1 MNGGGYRT
9 PEIVVV
15 PQPQITRTA
24 SDLDWER
31 IVEWLSSPATDGIIQ
46 GSSRVVAEGLDNW
59 NAPSSIVKTKVIV
72 ETISTKTPFSAQA
85 LKNASPYLKWGGKV
99 VGAVGIGNT
108 WYEAYNGNISRS
120 RAGLDTAMGIVGF
133 FPGGGVI
140 TLTYFGGVALYEHF
154 SGNEFLSRDEFH

>member
-59 NAPSSIVKTKVIV
+59 NAPSSIVKTKVI
-72 ETISTKTPFSAQA
+72 A
-85 LKNASPYLKWGGKV
+85 N
-99 VGAVGIGNT
+99 
-108 WYEAYNGNISRS
+108 
-120 RAGLDTAMGIVGF
+120 
-133 FPGGGVI
+133 
-140 TLTYFGGVALYEHF
+140 LTNSYTH
-154 SGNEFLSRDEFH
+154 N